1 MRDYKYN
8 VYVVNRFTGK
18 RHEEYINVDIET
30 VYRVQDRYLFMFWM
44 KVNVSLIIDQTK
56 DGIL

>member
-18 RHEEYINVDIET
+18 RHEEHINVDIET
-30 VYRVQDRYLFMFWM
+30 VYRVQDRYLLMFWM